1 MISHLGFVQSASPSY
16 IQCVTT
22 TAAPIVGGAVL
33 DGGTPIAIEFT
44 IT

>member
-1 MISHLGFVQSASPSY
+1 
-16 IQCVTT
+16 
-22 TAAPIVGGAVL
+22 AATIVGGAVL